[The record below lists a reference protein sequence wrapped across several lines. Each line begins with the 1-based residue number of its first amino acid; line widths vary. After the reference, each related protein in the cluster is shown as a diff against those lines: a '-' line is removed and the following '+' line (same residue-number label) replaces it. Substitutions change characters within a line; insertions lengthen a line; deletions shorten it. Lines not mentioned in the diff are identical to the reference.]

1 MSERLSDAADSAEPA
16 PQRQAPGDGPPPR
29 PADEQA
35 PADGTP
41 AEPTGAPPRSAR
53 VDAPTTQ
60 SRPPRRPAGGSPAQ
74 SAPAGGPPPRSA
86 LSDKARAVA
95 PGARSRRTAA
105 DVAREAAGK
114 SPTGSDDGA
123 GTSRGKREAAGS
135 TEARRDR
142 AGTSDAVATAG
153 DRAGRDPDRRGDD
166 DTPAG
171 QRSDS
176 GSDSG
181 SGRATGRESGSG
193 RATSR
198 ESGSGR
204 ATGRASGKDAEGGV
218 ERERPGGPWPM
229 PDRSLMATVLG
240 INPALAVGVAA
251 ALTAVG
257 VAIDLWRVGTL
268 STVFTICYLTGCVL
282 ATAWVRRS
290 GVFWPMVAPPL
301 LMAVAVPVVV
311 LVAGTPRP
319 GAGIA
324 QRLLVIGA
332 PLVNGFPMMAWTSG
346 LVLALGLFRLVTQRQ
361 HGRGAARA
369 GGRTSASPRR
379 S

>member
-1 MSERLSDAADSAEPA
+1 VSERLSDAADSAEPA
-16 PQRQAPGDGPPPR
+16 PQRQAPGDGRPPR

-181 SGRATGRESGSG
+181 SGRATGREGGSG

-204 ATGRASGKDAEGGV
+204 ATGRAAGKDAEGGV

-332 PLVNGFPMMAWTSG
+332 PLVT
-346 LVLALGLFRLVTQRQ
+346 
-361 HGRGAARA
+361 
-369 GGRTSASPRR
+369 ASR
-379 S
+379 

>member
-16 PQRQAPGDGPPPR
+16 PQRQAPGDGGTPR

-41 AEPTGAPPRSAR
+41 GAPTGAPPRSAR

-60 SRPPRRPAGGSPAQ
+60 SRPPRRPADGSPERPAQ

-86 LSDKARAVA
+86 LSEKARAVP
-95 PGARSRRTAA
+95 PGIRPRRTAA
-105 DVAREAAGK
+105 DVARQAAGK
-114 SPTGSDDGA
+114 SPIGSDDGA

-153 DRAGRDPDRRGDD
+153 DRAGRDPDRHGDD

-171 QRSDS
+171 QRAGRGSDS

-181 SGRATGRESGSG
+181 SGRASG
-193 RATSR
+193 RD
-198 ESGSGR
+198 SGSGR
-204 ATGRASGKDAEGGV
+204 ATGRAGGKDAEGGV

-268 STVFTICYLTGCVL
+268 STVFTVCYLTGCVL

-301 LMAVAVPVVV
+301 LMALAVPVVV

-332 PLVNGFPMMAWTSG
+332 PLVNGFPMMAWTTG
-346 LVLALGLFRLVTQRQ
+346 LVLALGLFRLVTQREH

-369 GGRTSASPRR
+369 GGRTSTSPRR

>member
-16 PQRQAPGDGPPPR
+16 PPRQAPGDGGPPR

-60 SRPPRRPAGGSPAQ
+60 SRPPRRPADGSPERPTQ

-86 LSDKARAVA
+86 LSEKARAVP
-95 PGARSRRTAA
+95 PGIRPRRTAA
-105 DVAREAAGK
+105 DVARQAAGK
-114 SPTGSDDGA
+114 SPIGSDDGA

-142 AGTSDAVATAG
+142 AGTSDAVASAG

-181 SGRATGRESGSG
+181 SGRASG
-193 RATSR
+193 RD
-198 ESGSGR
+198 SGSGR
-204 ATGRASGKDAEGGV
+204 ATGRASGKDAETGV

-268 STVFTICYLTGCVL
+268 STVFTVCYLTGCVL

-301 LMAVAVPVVV
+301 LMALAVPVVV

-332 PLVNGFPMMAWTSG
+332 PLVNGFPMMAWTTG
-346 LVLALGLFRLVTQRQ
+346 LVLALGLFRLVTQREH

-369 GGRTSASPRR
+369 GGRTSASPPR

>member
-16 PQRQAPGDGPPPR
+16 PPRQAPGDGGPPR

-41 AEPTGAPPRSAR
+41 GAPTGAPPRSAR

-60 SRPPRRPAGGSPAQ
+60 SRPPRRPADGSPERPAQ

-86 LSDKARAVA
+86 LSEKARAVP
-95 PGARSRRTAA
+95 PGIRPRRTAA
-105 DVAREAAGK
+105 DVARQAAGK

-142 AGTSDAVATAG
+142 AGTSDAVASAG

-181 SGRATGRESGSG
+181 SGRALGRD
-193 RATSR
+193 
-198 ESGSGR
+198 SGSGR
-204 ATGRASGKDAEGGV
+204 ATGRAGGKDAETGV

-268 STVFTICYLTGCVL
+268 STVFTVCYLTGCVL

-301 LMAVAVPVVV
+301 LMALAVPVVV

-346 LVLALGLFRLVTQRQ
+346 LVLALGLFRLVTQRE

>member
-1 MSERLSDAADSAEPA
+1 
-16 PQRQAPGDGPPPR
+16 
-29 PADEQA
+29 
-35 PADGTP
+35 
-41 AEPTGAPPRSAR
+41 
-53 VDAPTTQ
+53 
-60 SRPPRRPAGGSPAQ
+60 
-74 SAPAGGPPPRSA
+74 
-86 LSDKARAVA
+86 
-95 PGARSRRTAA
+95 
-105 DVAREAAGK
+105 
-114 SPTGSDDGA
+114 
-123 GTSRGKREAAGS
+123 
-135 TEARRDR
+135 
-142 AGTSDAVATAG
+142 
-153 DRAGRDPDRRGDD
+153 
-166 DTPAG
+166 
-171 QRSDS
+171 
-176 GSDSG
+176 
-181 SGRATGRESGSG
+181 
-193 RATSR
+193 
-198 ESGSGR
+198 
-204 ATGRASGKDAEGGV
+204 
-218 ERERPGGPWPM
+218 M

-346 LVLALGLFRLVTQRQ
+346 LVLALGLFRLVTQRE

>member
-16 PQRQAPGDGPPPR
+16 PSRQASGD
-29 PADEQA
+29 
-35 PADGTP
+35 
-41 AEPTGAPPRSAR
+41 GAPPPA
-53 VDAPTTQ
+53 ANEPAA
-60 SRPPRRPAGGSPAQ
+60 AGGAPAQ
-74 SAPAGGPPPRSA
+74 TPPATTTRAQSPPAGGPSQRSA
-86 LSDKARAVA
+86 LSDKARAVS
-95 PGARSRRTAA
+95 PGTRPRRTAA

-114 SPTGSDDGA
+114 SATGAGE
-123 GTSRGKREAAGS
+123 GTSRRDDAAGERGTGDRTGSEERASAGARGGRDGSSADQRGKR
-135 TEARRDR
+135 
-142 AGTSDAVATAG
+142 
-153 DRAGRDPDRRGDD
+153 
-166 DTPAG
+166 
-171 QRSDS
+171 
-176 GSDSG
+176 G
-181 SGRATGRESGSG
+181 SGDKGATEV
-193 RATSR
+193 AP
-198 ESGSGR
+198 
-204 ATGRASGKDAEGGV
+204 
-218 ERERPGGPWPM
+218 ERERPGGPWPV

-240 INPALAVGVAA
+240 VNPAIAVGVAA

-301 LMAVAVPVVV
+301 LMALAVPVVV

-332 PLVNGFPMMAWTSG
+332 PLVNGFPMMAWTTG
-346 LVLALGLFRLVTQRQ
+346 LVLALGLFRLVTQREH

-369 GGRTSASPRR
+369 GGRTSASPPR

>member
-1 MSERLSDAADSAEPA
+1 M
-16 PQRQAPGDGPPPR
+16 R
-29 PADEQA
+29 P
-35 PADGTP
+35 
-41 AEPTGAPPRSAR
+41 
-53 VDAPTTQ
+53 
-60 SRPPRRPAGGSPAQ
+60 
-74 SAPAGGPPPRSA
+74 
-86 LSDKARAVA
+86 
-95 PGARSRRTAA
+95 RRTAA

-114 SPTGSDDGA
+114 SPTGSDDGT
-123 GTSRGKREAAGS
+123 GTSGGKREAAGS
-135 TEARRDR
+135 TEAHRDR
-142 AGTSDAVATAG
+142 AGTSDAVASAG
-153 DRAGRDPDRRGDD
+153 DRAGRDPDRRDDD

-171 QRSDS
+171 QRAGR
-176 GSDSG
+176 GSD
-181 SGRATGRESGSG
+181 SGSG

-204 ATGRASGKDAEGGV
+204 AAGRAGGKDAETGV

-251 ALTAVG
+251 ALTAIG

-301 LMAVAVPVVV
+301 LMALAVPVVV

-332 PLVNGFPMMAWTSG
+332 PLVNGFPMMAWTTG
-346 LVLALGLFRLVTQRQ
+346 LVLALGLFRLVTQREH